1 MLARGAARAAET
13 VVLASAVKL
22 NAASPYCIGP
32 VGMAQAIVVERSTDA
47 KVTAPIEAAGVTV
60 VRA

>member
-1 MLARGAARAAET
+1 M
-13 VVLASAVKL
+13 LASAAKL

-32 VGMAQAIVVERSTDA
+32 IGMAQTVVVERSTDA
-47 KVTAPIEAAGVTV
+47 KLTDPIEAVGVTV